1 MEKLKKCFKCGLEKP
16 YSEYYKH
23 PKTSDGYLG
32 KCKYCTKTDV
42 RKREDI
48 LRKDSD
54 WLDKER
60 CRGREKYHRL
70 YSDNSHFVIDDDF
83 RIIKN
88 SKEELSRRKSISIN
102 KYNEKYPEKRLART
116 ANQRNTFI
124 EKGFHLHHWSYNEI
138 HYKDIIKLTI
148 KDHVKIHRFL
158 LYDQERYMFRR
169 YDTNEL
175 LDTKERHLLFINW
188 CLENK
193 ED

>member
-32 KCKYCTKTDV
+32 KCKSCTKNDV
-42 RKREDI
+42 KRREDV
-48 LRKDSD
+48 LKKDSN
-54 WLDKER
+54 WIDKER
-60 CRGREKYHRL
+60 SRGREKYHRL
-70 YSDNSHFVIDDDF
+70 GYKDKKPSPDEK
-83 RIIKN
+83 RIT
-88 SKEELSRRKSISIN
+88 IN
-102 KYNEKYPEKRLART
+102 KYNEKYPEKRLASN
-116 ANQRNTFI
+116 ANQGNPLI

-148 KDHVKIHRFL
+148 KDHMKIHRFL
-158 LYDQERYMFRR
+158 VYDQERYMFRR